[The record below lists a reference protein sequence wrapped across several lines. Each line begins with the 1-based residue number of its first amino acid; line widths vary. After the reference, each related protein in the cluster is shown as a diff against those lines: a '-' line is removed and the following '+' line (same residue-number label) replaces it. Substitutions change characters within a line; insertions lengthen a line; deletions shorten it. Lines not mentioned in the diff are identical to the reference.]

1 MFILEADLARK
12 IRFRKKRLYNL
23 KIFVVMSLF
32 FLIVISGLVAVDI
45 AKSYVLYGQPRLEM
59 LQIQEVEK
67 DIYQVS
73 LFNNTFD
80 LNLKYLRRDMGKI
93 KGLFE

>member
-1 MFILEADLARK
+1 MARK

-23 KIFVVMSLF
+23 KIFLVMILF
-32 FLIVISGLVAVDI
+32 LLIVTSGLVAVDMS
-45 AKSYVLYGQPRLEM
+45 KSYVLYGHTQLEM
-59 LQIQEVEK
+59 IKIQEIDT

-93 KGLFE
+93 KNIFN

>member
-1 MFILEADLARK
+1 MARK

-45 AKSYVLYGQPRLEM
+45 TKSYVLYGQPRLEM
-59 LQIQEVEK
+59 IRIQEVEK

-93 KGLFE
+93 KGFFD

>member
-1 MFILEADLARK
+1 MARK

-45 AKSYVLYGQPRLEM
+45 SKSYVLYGHTQLEM
-59 LQIQEVEK
+59 IKIHEVEK

-80 LNLKYLRRDMGKI
+80 LNLKYLKRDMGKI
-93 KGLFE
+93 KDFFS